1 MTEKDTAELKIHR
14 MAKDSMGKALESC
27 CDFDK
32 LIEFVYPLDY
42 NVNKKLY
49 NEYRNWLFM
58 FPV

>member
-1 MTEKDTAELKIHR
+1 